1 MIVVAFHY
9 RLPGDPLGQPE
20 GAWREFDGMIKAGGW
35 LFQRS
40 NKTATS
46 PKGCN
51 VYCFKALTDIPKYAD
66 QWEGW
71 LDMPPSLM
79 KAIVSYCKYKNHE
92 RPNDLFNA
100 L

>member
-1 MIVVAFHY
+1 MIAVAFHF
-9 RLPGDPLGQPE
+9 RLSGDPLGQPM

-40 NKTATS
+40 SKTATS

-51 VYCFKALTDIPKYAD
+51 VYCFKTLADIPQVPE

-71 LDMPPSLM
+71 KEMPLSLQLSIRNYI
-79 KAIVSYCKYKNHE
+79 AYKEHE
-92 RPNDLFNA
+92 RPKDLFNGN
-100 L
+100 